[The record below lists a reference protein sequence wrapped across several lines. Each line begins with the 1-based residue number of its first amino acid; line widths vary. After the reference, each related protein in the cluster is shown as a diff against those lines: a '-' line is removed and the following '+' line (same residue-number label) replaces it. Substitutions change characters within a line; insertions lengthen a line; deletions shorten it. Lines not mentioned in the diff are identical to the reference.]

1 VELEEGPL
9 VLTEIESSLEN
20 KSEIE
25 ASIASALSL
34 YISLL
39 STYLLLSLSSIL
51 IDFSLTYNNMSQ
63 HDFNQLLL

>member
-1 VELEEGPL
+1 MELEEGPL